1 MSNPGVDIPI
11 GVVRLPWEWLM
22 RHERATEK
30 VQERL
35 KRTARA
41 LDGAGVDYAV
51 IGGNA
56 VALWVASRDPGAVRN
71 TKDVDLL
78 IARKDLERAAAAM
91 VAVGFD
97 LIEVNGVTM
106 FVEREDPMP
115 SRGVQIVFAGEK
127 IRPHDL
133 YPAPRIKVG
142 LRDSSNVPALDLI
155 ELIMLKLVAFRDID
169 RVHIRDLL
177 HVGLINDSVA
187 EKIPPE
193 LRPRLQEIL
202 NNPDG

>member
-1 MSNPGVDIPI
+1 
-11 GVVRLPWEWLM
+11 M

-91 VAVGFD
+91 AAVGFD
-97 LIEVNGVTM
+97 LIEANGVTM